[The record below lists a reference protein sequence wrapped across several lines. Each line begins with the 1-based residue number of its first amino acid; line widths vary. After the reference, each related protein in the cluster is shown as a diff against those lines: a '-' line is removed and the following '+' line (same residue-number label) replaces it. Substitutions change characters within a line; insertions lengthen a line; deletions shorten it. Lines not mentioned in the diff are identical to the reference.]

1 MYRIIVFILF
11 LSPLKKPV
19 SQHCLQAREPSM
31 GSISDYTHIP
41 QGRAKGGSDGSKGSH
56 SRILGGDAHRVR
68 ESPPEIPMVPWD
80 HAPFVE
86 THCCG
91 EKEFPES
98 SEAEQQSV
106 TTFIEHS
113 WCTEYWAEHWKEI
126 QWQFN
131 SYCRSPQDYV
141 LGEWRR

>member
-1 MYRIIVFILF
+1 
-11 LSPLKKPV
+11 
-19 SQHCLQAREPSM
+19 M
-31 GSISDYTHIP
+31 GSISDYTHVP
-41 QGRAKGGSDGSKGSH
+41 QGRAKGRVMAAKAHTAISWVGM
-56 SRILGGDAHRVR
+56 HRVR
-68 ESPPEIPMVPWD
+68 ESPPEFPMVPSD

-91 EKEFPES
+91 EKEFPKS

-126 QWQFN
+126 HWQFN

-141 LGEWRR
+141 LGEWRRYLLSMHEQV